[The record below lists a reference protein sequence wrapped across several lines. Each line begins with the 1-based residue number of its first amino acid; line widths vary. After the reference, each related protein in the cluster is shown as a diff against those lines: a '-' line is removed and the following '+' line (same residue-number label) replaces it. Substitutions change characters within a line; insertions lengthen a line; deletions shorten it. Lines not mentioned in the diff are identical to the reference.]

1 MTCPVCGNEPPC
13 KHGWRSSV
21 LLAEQT
27 GIPESSSEPDE
38 AQWREEIASR
48 VQQHR
53 ARRRN
58 RDGSDTA
65 MEFDF
70 PPTEALAV
78 TEEPVTRYRLR
89 KAEPDVPAIDEQAI
103 PAQRSESKMQP
114 AEPKIIRFPRT
125 YAAASSPYWTPDE
138 PAPAPEP
145 QACAPVA
152 QSDELEIVAEPR
164 IIEVPEP
171 VPQYVQSLRAE
182 QLDLLPSFEDIHLD
196 AVHTPAVAVSE
207 SNPNPAPLQQRSI
220 AAVVD
225 LSCVGLAV
233 VLFYFTFGRLAEEN
247 PHSRVAVLCVT
258 GVSAILWVLFQYIFL
273 VHGRGTPGMRFAEL
287 ELATL
292 EGKAPPLA
300 ARQCRAL
307 ATTLSGFSLGLGYAW
322 ALIDEDQLGWHDR
335 ITGTMLRSPDN
346 APPCRTE
353 IWE

>member
-21 LLAEQT
+21 LLAERT
-27 GIPESSSEPDE
+27 GISESASQPDE
-38 AQWREEIASR
+38 SQWREEIASR

-58 RDGSDTA
+58 RDGSDAA

-78 TEEPVTRYRLR
+78 TEEPVTRYRVR
-89 KAEPDVPAIDEQAI
+89 KAEQDVEPSDHQAI
-103 PAQRSESKMQP
+103 PLQRSESKMQP

-138 PAPAPEP
+138 PAPVPEP
-145 QACAPVA
+145 QGYAPVPRP
-152 QSDELEIVAEPR
+152 DELESVAEPR
-164 IIEVPEP
+164 IVEVPEP
-171 VPQYVQSLRAE
+171 VPQYVQPLRAE
-182 QLDLLPSFEDIHLD
+182 QLDLLPNFEDIQLE
-196 AVHTPAVAVSE
+196 ATHTMAVALSE
-207 SNPNPAPLQQRSI
+207 NNPNPAPLQQRSI

-225 LSCVGLAV
+225 VSSVAFAV
-233 VLFYFTFGRLAEEN
+233 VLFYFTFVRLAEEN

-258 GVSAILWVLFQYIFL
+258 AVTALLWVLFQYIFL
-273 VHGRGTPGMRFAEL
+273 VHGSGTPGMRLAEL
-287 ELATL
+287 ELTTL
-292 EGKAPPLA
+292 DGKGPTLA
-300 ARQCRAL
+300 ARKCRAL
-307 ATTLSGFSLGLGYAW
+307 ATALSGFSLGLGYAW

-335 ITGTMLRSPDN
+335 ITGTMIRSTNTAQPH
-346 APPCRTE
+346 RTE